1 MARRASLIR
10 WLSAGLVA
18 LTLLALTVAGMHLAN
33 DATVGR
39 ARLGPYYPA
48 LLAVAGVLAAG
59 LALVIVL
66 QCHRLLR
73 AWRQRQAGARLNAR
87 LFLLFAALSLMPAL
101 LVFAFGLNFLFGA
114 VDSRFSAPVGQALDD
129 ALDVGRLYLEERSQ
143 ESERATAAL
152 AARLTLAERS
162 QWSQLLDQAI
172 DDLGALQ
179 LTVFAADGSTLAN
192 ASADPD
198 WLRPEAP
205 PERQRLRLQSGAGGL
220 EALAVAEARD
230 ERLVLR
236 ALARIDPG
244 LLPGGGQLLQAVI
257 PVPDRY
263 APLAQRIE
271 GAVTN
276 YQQLEYLR
284 DWLKLS
290 MALILG
296 LVLLLVLLA
305 ALLLALR
312 ASRRLVL
319 PLVHLAAAAGEIGR
333 GRYQPLPPLAT
344 GDDELGDLVRAF
356 NHMTREL
363 RDAQAS
369 VRENQVMLEGQRAYL
384 DAVLARISSAV
395 LGFDRHGRVRLAN
408 PGSEQLLQVPAAA
421 LIGRDIE
428 GLRQRHPGLVP
439 FLDRIQ
445 GHLRHAGPPWHEEV
459 RLTQDGELR
468 LLLLRGS
475 LLQEPEGGHG
485 HLIVFDDAS
494 VLNRAQREAAW
505 AEVARRLAHE
515 IKNPLTPIQLAAER
529 LRRRYLGRLPADDS
543 DILERAT
550 GTIIT
555 QVEALKHLVNAFA
568 DYARP
573 SPPQRLRIGL
583 NALVADVLALYQ
595 QDSRLQLRRALHPA
609 EIVLEADPDRL
620 RQVLHNLIKN
630 AIEASDQAGGL
641 IRLDVGTALVQ
652 PDPDSAAQAAL
663 IQVRDYGQ
671 GLPPGFDLAATEP
684 YRSDK
689 PRGSGLGLVIVRRI
703 VAEHGGRIE
712 AGNAEGGGARF
723 SLLLPV

>member
-1 MARRASLIR
+1 M
-10 WLSAGLVA
+10 
-18 LTLLALTVAGMHLAN
+18 
-33 DATVGR
+33 
-39 ARLGPYYPA
+39 
-48 LLAVAGVLAAG
+48 
-59 LALVIVL
+59 
-66 QCHRLLR
+66 
-73 AWRQRQAGARLNAR
+73 
-87 LFLLFAALSLMPAL
+87 
-101 LVFAFGLNFLFGA
+101 
-114 VDSRFSAPVGQALDD
+114 
-129 ALDVGRLYLEERSQ
+129 
-143 ESERATAAL
+143 
-152 AARLTLAERS
+152 
-162 QWSQLLDQAI
+162 
-172 DDLGALQ
+172 
-179 LTVFAADGSTLAN
+179 
-192 ASADPD
+192 
-198 WLRPEAP
+198 
-205 PERQRLRLQSGAGGL
+205 
-220 EALAVAEARD
+220 
-230 ERLVLR
+230 LR

-244 LLPGGGQLLQAVI
+244 LLPGGGQLLQAVF

-515 IKNPLTPIQLAAER
+515 IKNPLTRSSSPPSACAGATWAACR
-529 LRRRYLGRLPADDS
+529 LTIPTSWSAPPAPSSPRSRRS
-543 DILERAT
+543 ST
-550 GTIIT
+550 WSM
-555 QVEALKHLVNAFA
+555 
-568 DYARP
+568 P
-573 SPPQRLRIGL
+573 SPTMPGRAAAAPAHRPQRPGCRCPGAIPAGQP
-583 NALVADVLALYQ
+583 AAAAA
-595 QDSRLQLRRALHPA
+595 RLHPA